1 MGNIWRFPTLVSKWG
16 GMTFLLP
23 YFLFVI
29 LIGSTGVIGE
39 FALGRAA
46 GAGPVDAFGMCT
58 EARWGKRR
66 PGELVGYIPVLG
78 SLALAIGYTC
88 VMGWIFKYTFLA
100 FDGGLSAMGQDMDGI
115 VGSFNATASA
125 WGANVWVV
133 VAVAVSFVIMSF
145 GIAGGIEKANKIMMP
160 ILFLLFVGLGIYV
173 GTLPGASDGYR
184 YIFTIKP
191 AGLLDPYVWIYAFGQ
206 AFFSLSVAG
215 NGSVIYGSYLSK
227 SECIPSSARNVAL
240 FDTIAALLAA
250 FAAGVLTG
258 LVTGLLHTKL
268 GIPAI
273 LAGIL
278 TQFALYS
285 INLRI
290 MSMKANTPVNPDKY
304 SLFLTLRSVPGA
316 IWKGLL
322 LAAVLI
328 ALLYWYF
335 GTEQGSAIRATGAN
349 PSMSRA
355 QGININAMKVLGLS
369 LSNGMVALSGGLM
382 AQYQGFADINMGR
395 GAIVI
400 GLAAVIIG
408 EGLCDAFFRKG
419 CNFSVRLSFVI
430 LGGIVYYLVMVL
442 ILWLKLDPNDLK
454 LFTAVIV
461 AAFLAVPYLKG
472 QAKSSFHR
480 LKKGDK

>member
-1 MGNIWRFPTLVSKWG
+1 MNSLVLASLSLPNLVSRLPGGVAQGIIWG
-16 GMTFLLP
+16 IM
-23 YFLFVI
+23 
-29 LIGSTGVIGE
+29 
-39 FALGRAA
+39 ALGVYITFRLLDVADLT
-46 GAGPVDAFGMCT
+46 VD
-58 EARWGKRR
+58 
-66 PGELVGYIPVLG
+66 
-78 SLALAIGYTC
+78 
-88 VMGWIFKYTFLA
+88 
-100 FDGGLSAMGQDMDGI
+100 
-115 VGSFNATASA
+115 GSFTTG
-125 WGANVWVV
+125 GAVTVML
-133 VAVAVSFVIMSF
+133 I
-145 GIAGGIEKANKIMMP
+145 IAGW
-160 ILFLLFVGLGIYV
+160 
-173 GTLPGASDGYR
+173 
-184 YIFTIKP
+184 P
-191 AGLLDPYVWIYAFGQ
+191 AW
-206 AFFSLSVAG
+206 
-215 NGSVIYGSYLSK
+215 
-227 SECIPSSARNVAL
+227 
-240 FDTIAALLAA
+240 AALLAA
-250 FAAGVLTG
+250 VVAGLLAG

-395 GAIVI
+395 GAIV
-400 GLAAVIIG
+400 G
-408 EGLCDAFFRKG
+408 EVLCDAFFRKG